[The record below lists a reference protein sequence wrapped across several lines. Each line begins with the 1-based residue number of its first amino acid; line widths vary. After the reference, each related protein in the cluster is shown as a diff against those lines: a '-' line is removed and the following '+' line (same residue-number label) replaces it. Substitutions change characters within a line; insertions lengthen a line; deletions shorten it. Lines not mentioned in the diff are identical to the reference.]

1 MFEGYFKVMNSNSSD
16 SLFTSAPRKLG
27 DTSAIKSQVNFS
39 AAECLCMV
47 VSNEWVNEEYK
58 HMVLDAPTQAL
69 TAKAGQFFQL
79 LCDSPDDGML
89 WARRPMSVYKI
100 DAIQGRV
107 EFLYKC
113 IGKGTKGMAML
124 TGGDEFNI
132 FGPLGKG
139 FWLEPE
145 WKNIVVVGRGVGLA
159 TLAPISKLAAKHD
172 VGVTVILSAH
182 SSELIM
188 SVDLFETMG
197 ADIIPVLDEDG
208 SSKVENV
215 EQNIACLIMDGK
227 ADAFFTCG
235 SSRLLSLIQKWGKKH
250 NIPGQVAMEQT
261 MACGV
266 GPCYICV
273 RAFFVDGKKVLR
285 RVCKEGP
292 VFNVQEALGW

>member
-1 MFEGYFKVMNSNSSD
+1 MK
-16 SLFTSAPRKLG
+16 
-27 DTSAIKSQVNFS
+27 
-39 AAECLCMV
+39 
-47 VSNEWVNEEYK
+47 
-58 HMVLDAPTQAL
+58 
-69 TAKAGQFFQL
+69 
-79 LCDSPDDGML
+79 
-89 WARRPMSVYKI
+89 
-100 DAIQGRV
+100 
-107 EFLYKC
+107 
-113 IGKGTKGMAML
+113 
-124 TGGDEFNI
+124 FNI

-235 SSRLLSLIQKWGKKH
+235 SSRLAISDSEV
-250 NIPGQVAMEQT
+250 GQEAQHPWPS
-261 MACGV
+261 C
-266 GPCYICV
+266 
-273 RAFFVDGKKVLR
+273 DGADNGLR
-285 RVCKEGP
+285 RRPLLHLRASIFCR
-292 VFNVQEALGW
+292 W

>member
-1 MFEGYFKVMNSNSSD
+1 MNSYSSD
-16 SLFTSAPRKLG
+16 SRFTSSPQRIDDIL
-27 DTSAIKSQVNFS
+27 AIKSLVKFS
-39 AAECLCMV
+39 GAECLCMV

-89 WARRPMSVYKI
+89 WARRPMSVYKT
-100 DAIQGRV
+100 DVTQGRV

-113 IGKGTKGMAML
+113 LGKGTKGMAML
-124 TGGDEFNI
+124 AEGDEFNI

-145 WKNIVVVGRGVGLA
+145 WKNIVVLGRGVGLA
-159 TLAPISKLAAKHD
+159 TLAPISELAAKHD

-188 SVDLFETMG
+188 SVDLSEAMG

-208 SSKVENV
+208 SSKIKNV
-215 EQNIACLIMDGK
+215 EQKIECLIKDGK

-235 SSRLLSLIQKWGKKH
+235 SSRLLSLIQKLGKKH
-250 NIPGQVAMEQT
+250 DIPGQVAMEQK
-261 MACGV
+261 MACGI

-273 RAFFVDGKKVLR
+273 RTFVVDGKKVLR

-292 VFNVQEALGW
+292 VFNVQEAVGW